1 MGTGKRLTELEK
13 GKILAYKSEGLSNR
27 SIGKKIHRS
36 NTVINNFFN
45 KKEKYGCV
53 KISGR
58 PKTYTPRDERRILK
72 MSSNSTNTAGTIS
85 SYFGPEIKQHT
96 VLRII
101 NKSKNLKRLKM
112 KRCPKLSADDKKLRL
127 EFCKTHMS
135 WIEDWKRVVFS
146 DEKRFNLDGPNS
158 YGFYFHDLRKEEVKT
173 SNVWWIYNG
182 LGCCL
187 LAW

>member
-1 MGTGKRLTELEK
+1 
-13 GKILAYKSEGLSNR
+13 
-27 SIGKKIHRS
+27 
-36 NTVINNFFN
+36 
-45 KKEKYGCV
+45 
-53 KISGR
+53 
-58 PKTYTPRDERRILK
+58 
-72 MSSNSTNTAGTIS
+72 MSSNSTNTTGTIS

-101 NKSKNLKRLKM
+101 NKFKNLKRLKM

-146 DEKRFNLDGPNS
+146 DEKRFNLDGPDG
-158 YGFYFHDLRKEEVKT
+158 YRFYFHDLRKKEVKM

-187 LAW
+187 LGR